1 MHVVVGEPKAQTSRW
16 LARAWVAVGLFPVTL
31 VAVGAG
37 AFAFYDAMRSNAI
50 RAESGQTTLP
60 LWVEAVVWI
69 IGTAIVLAPCAAA
82 VVFGR
87 RANADGDPR
96 GNVPSAIGA
105 VAGLGY
111 ALLSIISMVG
121 GHL

>member
-1 MHVVVGEPKAQTSRW
+1 MAVEERQAPPSRW

-31 VAVGAG
+31 IAVTAG
-37 AFAFYDAMRSNAI
+37 AFAFYNVM
-50 RAESGQTTLP
+50 RAEPGQDALP
-60 LWVEAVVWI
+60 GWVEAVAWVI
-69 IGTAIVLAPCAAA
+69 CTAIVLIPCVGA

-87 RANADGDPR
+87 RATTAGDPR
-96 GNVPSAIGA
+96 GRLPTAIGA

-111 ALLSIISMVG
+111 TLLALISMVG